1 MRRLGRGGVGVGVV
15 RLCERGWWTRDRYTG
30 HVSLSP
36 SKRAAELRDLLEQA
50 NRAYYT
56 DAAPVMS
63 DKQYDS
69 LMAELI
75 ELEAKHP
82 ALADDASPTRRVGG
96 APVDGFETVA
106 HAVPMLSIDNTYSLG
121 HDNNSGLLDWHD
133 RMLKAAGAGGDGDK
147 GLFGGAASAPVLVA
161 DAKIDGIAMSL
172 RYENGRLARAITR
185 GDGVKGDDVT
195 NNIRTIRSVPLVL
208 RGKGVPEV
216 LEVRGEVFFPLE
228 QFQRVNA
235 EREEA
240 GEELY
245 LNPRNAAAGTLK
257 NLDPAVVASRRL
269 GFVAHGRGEISDE
282 GFAPSH
288 SRLLDR
294 LVGLGFSINR
304 PLAHSPD
311 IGEIVAAIETFGR
324 AKDEQP
330 YAVDGV
336 VVRVDSF
343 SLQERLGRTSKSPR
357 WIVAYKY
364 PAERKTTVLL
374 RVEHQVGKTGKITP
388 RAVMEGVVLGGT
400 TVKHATLHNYG
411 RVRDASTNP
420 EDPAAPRTDIRIGDT
435 VMIEKAGEVIPYV
448 AGVVLE
454 KRVRGAQK
462 VEAPSRCPEC
472 GGPVEVDPPGSD
484 GTALETVRVCV
495 NPECPAQVREK
506 LIWFAGRKQMDIEG
520 LGEKTVDLLRTHPGI
535 PLNTFADVF
544 RLKDHAEAML
554 TLDGMGE
561 RKVEILLDGI
571 EQAKSRGLARLIG
584 SMGIRHVGDS
594 TARSLARL
602 YPDLDALLA
611 ASEEDLRPKTL
622 SKEEARRRGLP
633 EDPKERTETGLG
645 RDTAPAVHGYLHSA
659 PAQRTFA
666 ELREL
671 GVDLTSHEYKA
682 AASRAKGASGEPGPF
697 SGKTVVIT
705 GTLES
710 YEREPLSRLLES
722 LGAKVSGSVS
732 SRTSLLIAG
741 EAAGSKLTKA
751 KELGVEVWD
760 EARLLEALAKLG
772 IKPGAER

>member
-1 MRRLGRGGVGVGVV
+1 M
-15 RLCERGWWTRDRYTG
+15 
-30 HVSLSP
+30 SQSP

-96 APVDGFETVA
+96 APVDGFETVV
-106 HAVPMLSIDNTYSLG
+106 HAVSMLSIDNTYSLG
-121 HDNNSGLLDWHD
+121 HDNNSGLLDWHE
-133 RMLKAAGAGGDGDK
+133 RMLKAAGGADT
-147 GLFGGAASAPVLVA
+147 GLFVKTAPVLVA

-172 RYENGRLARAITR
+172 RYESGRLIRAITR

-195 NNIRTIRSVPLVL
+195 NNIKTIRSVPLL
-208 RGKGVPEV
+208 LKGEGVPDV

-235 EREEA
+235 EREAA

-257 NLDPAVVASRRL
+257 NLDPAVVAARRL
-269 GFVAHGRGEISDE
+269 GFVAHGRGEISDD
-282 GFAPSH
+282 GFAESH
-288 SRLLDR
+288 SGLLDR
-294 LVGLGFSINR
+294 LVDLGFSINR
-304 PLAHSPD
+304 PRAHSAD
-311 IGEIVAAIETFGR
+311 IGEIVAAIEAFGK
-324 AKDEQP
+324 AKDRQP

-343 SLQERLGRTSKSPR
+343 ALQERLGQTSKSPR

-420 EDPAAPRTDIRIGDT
+420 EDPGAARTDIRIGDT

-454 KRVRGAQK
+454 KRPRGAEK
-462 VEAPSRCPEC
+462 VAAPARCPEC

-520 LGEKTVDLLRTHPGI
+520 MGEKTVDLLRTHAGI

-544 RLKDHAEAML
+544 RLKDHAQAML

-561 RKVEILLDGI
+561 RKVEILLQGI
-571 EQAKSRGLARLIG
+571 EEAKTRGLAKLIG
-584 SMGIRHVGDS
+584 SMGIRHLGDS

-622 SKEEARRRGLP
+622 SKDEARKRGLP

-659 PAQRTFA
+659 PARRTFA

-671 GVDLTSHEYKA
+671 GVDTTSHEYKA
-682 AASRAKGASGEPGPF
+682 ASSRAKGAADASGPF
-697 SGKTVVIT
+697 AGKTVVIT

-722 LGAKVSGSVS
+722 LGAKMSGSVS

-741 EAAGSKLTKA
+741 ESAGSKLAKA
-751 KELGVEVWD
+751 TGLGVEVWD
-760 EARLLEALAKLG
+760 EAQLLASLAKLG
-772 IKPGAER
+772 IKPGA